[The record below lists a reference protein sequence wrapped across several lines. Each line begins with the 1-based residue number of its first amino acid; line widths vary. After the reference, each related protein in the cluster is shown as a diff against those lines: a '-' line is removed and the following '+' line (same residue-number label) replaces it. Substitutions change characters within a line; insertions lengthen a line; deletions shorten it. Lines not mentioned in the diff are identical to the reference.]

1 MPRAV
6 AGDDEKKAMRACGAA
21 AIRACLKRK
30 SSRLIIAKTKDRKV
44 GEFHVLAN
52 AKQYKKALTEETGFN
67 FDDKRYPKYHKETLE
82 EMGYVIRNVD
92 NSSATAKV

>member
-44 GEFHVLAN
+44 GELQKTEKLASFMLAN

-67 FDDKRYPKYHKETLE
+67 FDDKRYPKYHKATLE
-82 EMGYVIRNVD
+82 EMGYI
-92 NSSATAKV
+92 